1 MLSAF
6 AFARFASGLISG
18 KLVDTFGERTVYTF
32 GVALVSI
39 SSLACALSTS
49 FIQLTLFRA
58 AGGLGSSMF
67 SVAAGSILLRATDDH
82 HRGRAQSL
90 YNGAFLLGMVGG
102 PVIGGLL
109 SAISLRA
116 PMAIYAVLLA
126 ISSTAGGFLLRNSTL
141 AARPSS
147 SQESFKIVEALRLK
161 PYLMALAVSFGTG
174 WIIFGMSRSILPLF
188 MVEKIDLTAGQMS
201 VGFTVAS
208 IANGALLLYAG
219 KLSDIKGRRF
229 VAVIGTSLLTL
240 STALMIVTYSN
251 WTFILS
257 MFFSGVAGAFLSTV
271 PGSLV
276 GDVIKGSGGKVIA
289 LMQMSGDFAA
299 MLSPVILGA
308 IADGPG
314 FRPAFAI
321 STILMAGIFV
331 IATRIPETRGKV
343 HATHISN

>member
-1 MLSAF
+1 
-6 AFARFASGLISG
+6 
-18 KLVDTFGERTVYTF
+18 
-32 GVALVSI
+32 
-39 SSLACALSTS
+39 
-49 FIQLTLFRA
+49 
-58 AGGLGSSMF
+58 
-67 SVAAGSILLRATDDH
+67 
-82 HRGRAQSL
+82 
-90 YNGAFLLGMVGG
+90 
-102 PVIGGLL
+102 
-109 SAISLRA
+109 
-116 PMAIYAVLLA
+116 
-126 ISSTAGGFLLRNSTL
+126 
-141 AARPSS
+141 
-147 SQESFKIVEALRLK
+147 
-161 PYLMALAVSFGTG
+161 MALAVSFGTG